1 MKRAE
6 AAPKPRRDAVGE
18 QVSAV
23 QAAFRSRSPLPVVI
37 ATRTLAAGIDL
48 CAHTVIL
55 HGWQPT
61 SAGAVRTMLSTHML
75 PDRSFSGSVF
85 KVVVF
90 RKKKAFVLA

>member
-61 SAGAVRTMLSTHML
+61 SAGAYVLGISKVRSHIVIWNQHKGLSAAQGL
-75 PDRSFSGSVF
+75 SLDFN
-85 KVVVF
+85 
-90 RKKKAFVLA
+90 